1 MKITKNLVHIATD
14 VVLENALNEE
24 ELAKKFEAAGL
35 AGFAAE
41 LDIAERTEEHVQMVA
56 LDELLGL
63 AKGLGETAVTYD
75 VTYFPHANEEEVD
88 YQLHQLGID
97 LDISAE
103 VIRSLCA
110 DEIAEYLAEDAK
122 RDTSIP
128 VHSIVEAY
136 HGGTAF
142 AWYGLNAYPRLKK
155 VILAKLAQGGKQAEQ
170 AFILR
175 AAKLQMEVEGY

>member
-1 MKITKNLVHIATD
+1 MKITKNLVHIAND
-14 VVLENALNEE
+14 VVLEHALSEE
-24 ELAKKFEAAGL
+24 ELSKKFEAAGL

-41 LDIAERTEEHVQMVA
+41 LDIAERTEEHVQVVA
-56 LDELLGL
+56 LDELLGF

-75 VTYFPHANEEEVD
+75 VTYFPHADEEEVD
-88 YQLHQLGID
+88 YQLRQLGIE
-97 LDISAE
+97 LDISPE

-110 DEIAEYLAEDAK
+110 SEIAEYLAEDAK
-122 RDTSIP
+122 RDTAVP

-142 AWYGLNAYPRLKK
+142 AWYGLNAYPRLKR

-175 AAKLQMEVEGY
+175 AAKLQMEVEGF